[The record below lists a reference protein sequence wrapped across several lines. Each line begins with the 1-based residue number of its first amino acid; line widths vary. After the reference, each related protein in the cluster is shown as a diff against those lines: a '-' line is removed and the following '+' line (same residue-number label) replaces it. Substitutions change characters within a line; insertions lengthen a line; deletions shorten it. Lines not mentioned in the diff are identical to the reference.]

1 MITCPCSSAS
11 SNDNISPASAAKLKQ
26 DRPPP
31 PRQPRSSCPLSSSI
45 KCSKAGRPPRA
56 NTKDTACPAAPAIL
70 ESSVQNGAAL
80 TIDLHAL
87 HRRRDPGIK
96 PQQQLYA
103 RLPAP
108 ELKLIPHTST
118 FLSSS
123 FLDGFSLFLSPPPRP
138 RSLHLQ
144 SFTLLFAVLASAL
157 DLMRIG
163 PAHSSSATAA
173 ICSLTSTRAEAH
185 PPHEHIPFIL
195 LLLVSLSTSASFT
208 LLFAVLASALDL
220 MHIGSAHSNSARR
233 HPSPWVGL
241 IGRSLQL
248 RLNAPRPSGN
258 LRWRLGCLFLARKN
272 SLLGVSRTLLQKAH
286 SPRLNFASNDAK
298 CPAYR
303 QRPGRRQAP
312 PRQSFAH
319 RRESCLVP
327 CWNRC
332 LGLPIKLLSGSAF
345 SSSPRPRPKQS
356 QEAARERTYLSL
368 YGN

>member
-1 MITCPCSSAS
+1 MRNARLSTTPWAAAS
-11 SNDNISPASAAKLKQ
+11 PSTSIVRPPPRVLPPAKLKQ

-173 ICSLTSTRAEAH
+173 ICSLTSSS
-185 PPHEHIPFIL
+185 PHEHIPFIL

-258 LRWRLGCLFLARKN
+258 LRW
-272 SLLGVSRTLLQKAH
+272 VSA
-286 SPRLNFASNDAK
+286 PRLSLSRAK
-298 CPAYR
+298 
-303 QRPGRRQAP
+303 
-312 PRQSFAH
+312 
-319 RRESCLVP
+319 E
-327 CWNRC
+327 
-332 LGLPIKLLSGSAF
+332 
-345 SSSPRPRPKQS
+345 
-356 QEAARERTYLSL
+356 
-368 YGN
+368 

>member
-11 SNDNISPASAAKLKQ
+11 SNDNISPGPASAAKLKQ

-96 PQQQLYA
+96 PQQQLHA

-123 FLDGFSLFLSPPPRP
+123 FLEGFSLSLSPPPRP

-173 ICSLTSTRAEAH
+173 ICSLTSNRAEAH

-195 LLLVSLSTSASFT
+195 LLLVSLSTSAAT
-208 LLFAVLASALDL
+208 LSSSSELYS
-220 MHIGSAHSNSARR
+220 
-233 HPSPWVGL
+233 
-241 IGRSLQL
+241 SL
-248 RLNAPRPSGN
+248 
-258 LRWRLGCLFLARKN
+258 C
-272 SLLGVSRTLLQKAH
+272 
-286 SPRLNFASNDAK
+286 
-298 CPAYR
+298 
-303 QRPGRRQAP
+303 RPGVG
-312 PRQSFAH
+312 PRSDAH
-319 RRESCLVP
+319 RICPFQQCSAPAFALGRA
-327 CWNRC
+327 NRTEPPAPLERAAAERKSP
-332 LGLPIKLLSGSAF
+332 LG
-345 SSSPRPRPKQS
+345 
-356 QEAARERTYLSL
+356 
-368 YGN
+368 